1 GLSPLSVACDGTHRR
16 RRTAHAMTAH
26 MDYTINIMSV
36 VNFGVMLSLG
46 LGGWFAF
53 RSRVDAT
60 LLNQRDLMLSLKE
73 LMEKLTERFE
83 RHEVADAA
91 MFQSLQSAIT
101 HLVGDVSR
109 LIGRVESDTPMPMN
123 RRRVDNK

>member
-1 GLSPLSVACDGTHRR
+1 
-16 RRTAHAMTAH
+16 MTAH

-36 VNFGVMLSLG
+36 VNFGVMLALG

-60 LLNQRDLMLSLKE
+60 LLNQRELMLSLKE

-91 MFQSLQSAIT
+91 MFQGLQSAIT

-123 RRRVDNK
+123 RRRLDK